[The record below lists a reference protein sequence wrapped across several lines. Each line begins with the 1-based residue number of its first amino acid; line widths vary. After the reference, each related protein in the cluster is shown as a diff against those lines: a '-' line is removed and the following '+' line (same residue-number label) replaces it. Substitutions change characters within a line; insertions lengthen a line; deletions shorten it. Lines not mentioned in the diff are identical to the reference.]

1 MDDKKRKVGIGM
13 GIGSIFAVLYSLDP
27 VKFSEYFS
35 LAIQQ
40 EISRLLIAFAV
51 AAWIHS
57 GRVKKEFVN
66 VTEAINGLGSALR
79 QDLSALSERV
89 GDLERKVIP
98 EKGN

>member
-1 MDDKKRKVGIGM
+1 MDGKAKKVGVGIG
-13 GIGSIFAVLYSLDP
+13 ISSVVAVLYGLDP

-40 EISRLLIAFAV
+40 EISRLLIAFTV

-57 GRVKKEFVN
+57 GRVKKEFKG

-79 QDLSALSERV
+79 QDLTALSERV
-89 GDLERKVIP
+89 GDLERKVTK
-98 EKGN
+98 KGE